1 MMKVPL
7 PVTREDFPAYLNAVG
22 LVGVAVE
29 VGVEGGLFSDH
40 ILRHW
45 KGARL
50 IAVDPWEYQV
60 GWQDSPN
67 VGQAEQ
73 DQRYAAVV
81 TRLAP
86 YGARADIRRAYSVAT
101 AYRVPDGS
109 LDFAYLD
116 ARHDEASVA
125 EDIAAWWPKVRIG
138 GILAGH
144 DYTPPTEFA
153 RNGRTLIEY
162 GAHRAVV
169 VVATGHLV
177 YCHPGVARAVDAFAA
192 RERVTVQVTL
202 GDCPASWWVEK
213 P

>member
-125 EDIAAWWPKVRIG
+125 EDIAAWWPKVRSG

-144 DYTPPTEFA
+144 DYFDGDDAATV
-153 RNGRTLIEY
+153 
-162 GAHRAVV
+162 HVV
-169 VVATGHLV
+169 EIFGNRSAFKVK
-177 YCHPGVARAVDAFAA
+177 PAVDAFAA
-192 RERVTVQVTL
+192 AERVMVMVTP
-202 GDCPASWWVEK
+202 GDFPSSWWVEK